1 MFMAC
6 ATYFQRRFAGDDFL
20 LNNFQSLILASA
32 TLTNLTSAWYLSFRQ
47 DNANYPARICMS
59 LIMNIVLSTILA
71 LSTIFFIMGP
81 GSYIFVVLGC
91 VLLSSWST
99 GLSQNGVFAY
109 VNTFGGSCM
118 QAVMTCVCF
127 YPPEFSPDGQKA
139 DFDVCSGQGIAGV
152 LPAIARMSSSIYLRF
167 ETWLS

>member
-6 ATYFQRRFAGDDFL
+6 ATYFQRRFADNDFL
-20 LNNFQSLILASA
+20 LSNFQSLILASA

-47 DNANYPARICMS
+47 DNANYPARICIS
-59 LIMNIVLSTILA
+59 LVMNIVLSAILA

-81 GSYIFVVLGC
+81 ESYIFVVLGC

-99 GLSQNGVFAY
+99 GLSQNGVFAF

-127 YPPEFSPDGQKA
+127 TPLSSPRTDRRLILA
-139 DFDVCSGQGIAGV
+139 CV
-152 LPAIARMSSSIYLRF
+152 
-167 ETWLS
+167 